1 LEDSV
6 SGVAKK
12 TINRKLRD
20 AQPPAVLVTEEFS
33 EGISLQWTL
42 PVEKEVVRKCIR
54 TALSSQIPG
63 TLKFEGKQA
72 KQGM

>member
-1 LEDSV
+1 LTFLISLDRPRTDPS
-6 SGVAKK
+6 
-12 TINRKLRD
+12 T
-20 AQPPAVLVTEEFS
+20 PAVLVTEEIS
-33 EGISLQWTL
+33 EGTSLQWTL